1 MSPKRAPGESALTI
15 RLTDLRVPISIGW
28 TELERRAPQPIRF
41 DLEIALPAPPAATV
55 SDELADTIDYAALAE
70 LIRRTAAEEPVR
82 LLERLAAKVAD
93 AVRGALPGGARLRLV
108 VTKQLPEL
116 TGGHGSA
123 SIELIVG
130 GDLAE

>member
-1 MSPKRAPGESALTI
+1 MSPKRAPVDPPVTI

-28 TELERRAPQPIRF
+28 TELERRAAQPIRF
-41 DLEIALPAPPAATV
+41 DLEIALPVPPEATV

-70 LIRRTAAEEPVR
+70 LIRQTATEAPVR
-82 LLERLAAKVAD
+82 LLERLAAKVTD

-123 SIELIVG
+123 SIELISG
-130 GDLAE
+130 GDVAE

>member
-1 MSPKRAPGESALTI
+1 MPPRRGPVDPPLTI
-15 RLTDLRVPISIGW
+15 RLSDLRIPISIGW
-28 TELERRAPQPIRF
+28 TELERRAAQPIRF

-70 LIRRTAAEEPVR
+70 LIRRTATEEPVR

-93 AVRGALPGGARLRLV
+93 ALRGALPGGARLRLV
-108 VTKQLPEL
+108 VTKPLPEL

-123 SIELIVG
+123 SVELMVG
-130 GDLAE
+130 GDRAE